1 MSQVIYSALRE
12 KYPDLIIHVL
22 APSTTLPLTTR
33 MPEVDQ
39 GILIDQGHGE
49 LGLGYRFHLGSRLK
63 KNNYDWSIV
72 TPNSFKAALVPLIA
86 GAQLRTGFLGEYR
99 YLLLNDIKLLDKS
112 QLPLMTDRFLA
123 LVSDNSSEM
132 ISPRL
137 TVDKEAQLA
146 FLNNHGLS
154 IDKPIVGF
162 CPGAE
167 FGDAKKWPEEH
178 YAELASLLIKR
189 GYSVWI
195 MGSST
200 DLFIGDVIASGA
212 GDGCVNLAGKTTIP
226 EAIDLLALCQSVVT
240 NDSGLMHVAAALS
253 RPLIALFGSSSPEYT
268 PPLSDKAKVLTRA
281 LPCSPCFKRVCPLG
295 HTNCLKDIT
304 VDEVF
309 INILKLTASN

>member
-22 APSTTLPLTTR
+22 APSTTLPLITR
-33 MPEVDQ
+33 MPEVDR
-39 GILIDQGHGE
+39 GILIDQSHGE
-49 LGLGYRFHLGSRLK
+49 LGLAYRFRLGSRLK

-112 QLPLMTDRFLA
+112 QLPLMTDRFRA
-123 LVSDNSSEM
+123 LVNDNSSEM

-154 IDKPIVGF
+154 TDKPIVGF

-212 GDGCVNLAGKTTIP
+212 GDGCVYLAGNTTIP

-240 NDSGLMHVAAALS
+240 NDSGLMHVAAAVGTKV
-253 RPLIALFGSSSPEYT
+253 IAIYGSTSPEFT
-268 PPLSDKAKVLTRA
+268 PPIIENSQTLSLE
-281 LPCSPCFKRVCPLG
+281 LGCSPCFKRICPLG
-295 HTNCLKDIT
+295 HKNCLNLLMPEQVLEYI
-304 VDEVF
+304 
-309 INILKLTASN
+309 